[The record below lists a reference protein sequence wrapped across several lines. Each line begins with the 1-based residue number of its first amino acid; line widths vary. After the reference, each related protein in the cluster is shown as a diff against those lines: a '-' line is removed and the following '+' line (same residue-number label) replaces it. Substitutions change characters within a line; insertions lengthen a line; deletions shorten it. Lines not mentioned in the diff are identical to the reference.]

1 MIGCQQNSNGVLDVI
16 NMGLC
21 IFSGPKWEDDTLN
34 KINEVSIL
42 LNTYAMFDEYRVASL
57 NKEIRNENN
66 RCYSFLRAKC
76 SRTIYG
82 RHGFI
87 K

>member
-1 MIGCQQNSNGVLDVI
+1 MNIYLPHSNGDLEGI

-34 KINEVSIL
+34 NINESSVL
-42 LNTYAMFDEYRVASL
+42 LNTYAMFDEYRVGSL

-66 RCYSFLRAKC
+66 RGCSFLRTEC
-76 SRTIYG
+76 SRTIY
-82 RHGFI
+82 
-87 K
+87 

>member
-1 MIGCQQNSNGVLDVI
+1 MNIYQHHSNGDLEGI

-34 KINEVSIL
+34 DINEVSIL

-66 RCYSFLRAKC
+66 RRCSFLRAKC
-76 SRTIYG
+76 PRTI
-82 RHGFI
+82 H
-87 K
+87 